1 MVPLKYVPQK
11 PHTPDSAPDLA
22 PYCLR
27 NHRALGLQ
35 SAGGTGGRGS
45 PSCAD
50 CRHPVAYWSG
60 SRRTLPGTGYSE
72 TAQQLR
78 PDANL
83 SPDWSLT
90 AFHQRFTQDDV
101 GRTHSTHD
109 ALSFAGTSVGADQ
122 RRTDTEIRIKEDGNR
137 INAALTVDTS
147 GIDLAFSRSVGN
159 PHLRYGASYYSDDIN
174 SERTDIS
181 TDGLTI
187 TQQIQGPVGDDATY
201 TQTGLFAQWEQNF
214 SDQIELIIGG
224 RLSAIDADIGRY
236 RDPATGN
243 TASFS
248 DSWQDAS
255 FGARASYALTP
266 AHDQFLWASVSE
278 AFRALDITAFHTEIS
293 DYIDTAPN
301 RAHC

>member
-35 SAGGTGGRGS
+35 SS
-45 PSCAD
+45 
-50 CRHPVAYWSG
+50 
-60 SRRTLPGTGYSE
+60 
-72 TAQQLR
+72 
-78 PDANL
+78 
-83 SPDWSLT
+83 
-90 AFHQRFTQDDV
+90 
-101 GRTHSTHD
+101 
-109 ALSFAGTSVGADQ
+109 
-122 RRTDTEIRIKEDGNR
+122 
-137 INAALTVDTS
+137 VDTS

-159 PHLRYGASYYSDDIN
+159 AHLRYGASYYSDDIN